1 MLSNLHVVCLLL
13 YLTHIFAYFHL
24 QTVYFKS
31 FKIDKIYLKLKL
43 HKIYKQKSKDTK
55 SQGWQ
60 GLNFIN
66 F

>member
-43 HKIYKQKSKDTK
+43 HKYINRNQKTQKVKVGKD
-55 SQGWQ
+55 
-60 GLNFIN
+60 
-66 F
+66 